1 MKNKKTL
8 ILATTSLIS
17 ISALGLA
24 LLPHADLFQ
33 TNATNPYT
41 CDLPNQFV
49 EVDEVIGAALSA
61 GATPNAN
68 TLKFRG
74 TVTRRNG
81 DVAYVQRVNQTDHYA
96 YGLRVVGCNTYAS
109 ELAEGNV
116 VDFSGG
122 RVFTS
127 QGLPTFELIAADN
140 AIVSYGVN
148 DKGYSPITYQ
158 TLADAYREIP
168 ITSYYDD
175 SNPVQSYS
183 YSSNKLVTIKNLIPN
198 GGGSVWSLDEEG
210 RELYEFSGH
219 TLADTVNVLVSSDVG
234 FGEINTSAMNQRKYL
249 NITGY
254 LQLYYANGYRFSYL
268 SVVSSEDVEIG
279 SSYIDGDTIT
289 AIKSSKYIYNDYYQF
304 PFAIYNI
311 NGHEDVPY
319 VEFTDFYNHACTLA
333 LYNGYYLKKYDD
345 GNHEFYY
352 YNQENQHFEFYVNS
366 ETDEISVYYDPYG
379 FSFLEWKDETGL
391 EVIAN
396 GSPEDYVE
404 VNHNASQEY
413 YDSILCP
420 SFDLSKY
427 GLDIVEDR
435 NNIVYV
441 PLQAMNTIFN
451 DLCIGYTARY
461 NGKDLYY
468 WGYSEVS
475 SFKTESPWYDEEWDF
490 TVSSEYAEYNYSCLC
505 LTLEKAYGLWDYY
518 YGGTYASADALIKNA
533 GFETDLK
540 STNTVTYE
548 SALIEF
554 FNKYIYDGHADYT
567 NISAVNMRSNT
578 SWGSIYSSSI
588 DENARYHQI
597 VDNYYELQ
605 DARNNAGLSRG
616 LTFEDDTAILRFD
629 AFIKYDGYF
638 EEYDANFENVTSQTK
653 IDSKDIDLTQ
663 YDYETVYRN
672 GTELMFRKAFD
683 EIDDHGGINN
693 VVLDLSLNTGGA
705 NNSLIMMEAYLTGDP
720 VHTSYNRNNGVT
732 TEVHYNIDIN
742 YDGTKGGVDDTYE
755 GVYDFYLITSPVSF
769 SCGNYFP
776 TVIKDKGAAILIGEK
791 SGGGTCPVGKFSDA
805 YGMLA
810 NNSSNHQLGTWD
822 SVNNRFQNNETGIEV
837 DYAFSRAYFYNNAQ
851 IVNFIHNL

>member
-1 MKNKKTL
+1 MKSKKTFL
-8 ILATTSLIS
+8 LTSTALAS
-17 ISALGLA
+17 IGALGLA
-24 LLPHADLFQ
+24 LIPHSELFKTYANTQ
-33 TNATNPYT
+33 YS
-41 CDLPNQFV
+41 CDLPNEFV
-49 EVDEVIGAALSA
+49 EIDEVIGGALSA
-61 GATPNAN
+61 GATPTTN
-68 TLKFRG
+68 TFKFRA
-74 TVTRRNG
+74 TVTRRAG
-81 DVAYVQRVNQTDHYA
+81 DVAYVQRVNQTDKYA
-96 YGLRVVGCNTYAS
+96 YGLRVVGCNAYAS
-109 ELAEGNV
+109 ELAVGNV
-116 VDFSGG
+116 VDFSNG
-122 RVFTS
+122 RVFLS
-127 QGLPTFELIAADN
+127 QGVPTFELTSTADVSIAFKL
-140 AIVSYGVN
+140 N

-158 TLADAYREIP
+158 TLADALTEIGV
-168 ITSYYDD
+168 TSYYDD
-175 SNPVQSYS
+175 NDFVQTYS
-183 YSSNKLVTIKNLIPN
+183 YSSNKLVTINNLVPN

-210 RELYEFSGH
+210 RESYSFSGH
-219 TLADTVNVLVSSDVG
+219 SLSNSLDVLVPGDIG
-234 FGEINTSAMNQRKYL
+234 FSTANASAMNQNKYL
-249 NITGY
+249 NLTGY
-254 LQLYYANGYRFSYL
+254 LQIYDANGYRFTYL
-268 SVVSSEDVEIG
+268 SVVSSGDVEIG
-279 SSYIDGDTIT
+279 SSYIDETTIT
-289 AIKSSKYIYNDYYQF
+289 SVKSSKYVFNDYYQF

-311 NGHEDVPY
+311 NGHGDVPY
-319 VEFTDFYNHACTLA
+319 VEFANFYNNACTLA
-333 LYNGYYLKKYDD
+333 LFNGYQVNKYDD

-352 YNQENQHFEFYVNS
+352 YNQNIQYFEFYVNS
-366 ETDEISVYYDPYG
+366 ETDEISVSYDPYG
-379 FSFLEWKDETGL
+379 FAFLEYADDNGL

-396 GSPEDYVE
+396 GSPESYVE
-404 VNHNASQEY
+404 VNYDNTQEY
-413 YDSILCP
+413 GSVIYP

-461 NGKDLYY
+461 NGKNLYY
-468 WGYSEVS
+468 WGNSEVY
-475 SFKTESPWYDEEWDF
+475 SFYTESPWYDEEWDF

-578 SWGSIYSSSI
+578 DWGSIYGSSI

-605 DARNNAGLSRG
+605 DARNDTGLSRG

-638 EEYDANFENVTSQTK
+638 EEYDVNFENVTSQTE

-672 GTELMFRKAFD
+672 GTDLMFRKAFD
-683 EIDDHGGINN
+683 EIYDHGGINN

-822 SVNNRFQNNETGIEV
+822 SVNNRFVNNEVGIEV
-837 DYAFSRAYFYNNAQ
+837 DYAFSRVYFYNDAQ
-851 IVNFIHNL
+851 IVSFIHNI